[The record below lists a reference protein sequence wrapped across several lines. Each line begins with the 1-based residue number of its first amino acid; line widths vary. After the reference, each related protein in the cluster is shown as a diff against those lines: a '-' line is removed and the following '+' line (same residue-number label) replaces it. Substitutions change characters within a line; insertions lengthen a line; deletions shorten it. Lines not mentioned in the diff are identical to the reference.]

1 MSYTSGLQVTC
12 LLSGLA
18 QADQQRNP
26 PSCRCRGIYK
36 TADVLEVVASVVSCV
51 VRGFNESAR
60 QSGADCDILQYID
73 SMIVCQDRAKERG
86 VPHVVVWV
94 DLKKDY
100 LSDRGVGLALA
111 ARLLLDNHI
120 AKRLD
125 CTAEIY
131 WRRSGQFT
139 PMLGGPC
146 LKVD

>member
-100 LSDRGVGLALA
+100 LSDRGLGWRWRPGFFWTTTSPRGSTAL
-111 ARLLLDNHI
+111 R
-120 AKRLD
+120 KY
-125 CTAEIY
+125 T
-131 WRRSGQFT
+131 
-139 PMLGGPC
+139 GGAQVSSLPC
-146 LKVD
+146 